1 MAEVKRSLPIGIQS
15 FEKLIEADFL
25 YIDKTKYIWDLLRPS
40 KQAIAQ
46 IKEKGYAAPYKET
59 STGGTKKSILAV
71 GASFDEE
78 KRTIKDWCT
87 EELF

>member
-25 YIDKTKYIWDLLRPS
+25 YIDKTKYIWDLPRP
-40 KQAIAQ
+40 Q
-46 IKEKGYAAPYKET
+46 
-59 STGGTKKSILAV
+59 
-71 GASFDEE
+71 